1 MLHSIQAKE
10 FYLFPDLLPVC
21 EGSMFNSV
29 ATDGLVA
36 KRRRVWGEPEP
47 APNNGII
54 RIWTEAF
61 HEVAFT

>member
-1 MLHSIQAKE
+1 
-10 FYLFPDLLPVC
+10 
-21 EGSMFNSV
+21 
-29 ATDGLVA
+29 VA